1 MRELEVTSRLR
12 GIARDPDGPSGA
24 LLVARGTLS
33 GPEEDDGIFEAIE
46 VHRPFEIEL
55 PDGRRARALPDA
67 ETVLW
72 LPVAQRVATV
82 AELRA
87 RYPTLR
93 DWLTREPGTQ
103 KLMHAVT
110 LVHDGDPIEVVA
122 RPIGLRF
129 VADTGGPREAPRTE
143 PDALRIDAI
152 GVGRRAA
159 RDLRRLT
166 TGEHRG
172 ISALGLALM
181 VAGAA
186 LVALTAPAGR
196 VSFLWIL
203 TGLGHGLVISGA
215 FTWWLGLRAPRSS
228 TGLEVL
234 TLASTAAPFITWF
247 LYTWPALA
255 VPPILFWRASASDA
269 RVLRAIRRALRRGD
283 ARVKP
288 LEELPA
294 LEPRP
299 GMLVTGQ
306 VPFTGAVPRRG
317 FAIFADQDRAVLLVP
332 PGREPHL
339 DRWLRRRAVLIAV
352 LLANAAL
359 ATALLVGWL

>member
-1 MRELEVTSRLR
+1 MRALEEPSRFR
-12 GIARDPDGPSGA
+12 GIARHPDGQSGA
-24 LLVARGTLS
+24 LLVARGSLC
-33 GPEEDDGIFEAIE
+33 GPEEDDGIFEEIA

-67 ETVLW
+67 DTVLW
-72 LPVAQRVATV
+72 LPVIQNVATV

-93 DWLTREPGTQ
+93 DWLSREPDTQ

-122 RPIGLRF
+122 RPTGLRF
-129 VADTGGPREAPRTE
+129 VPDTGGPREAPETE

-152 GVGRRAA
+152 GVGRHAA

-172 ISALGLALM
+172 ISALGLGLLF
-181 VAGAA
+181 AGAA

-196 VSFLWIL
+196 ASFPWTL

-234 TLASTAAPFITWF
+234 AVVSISAPCLTWF

-255 VPPILFWRASASDA
+255 VPAILFWRASAGDA
-269 RVLRAIRRALRRGD
+269 RVMRSVQRALRRGD
-283 ARVKP
+283 ARMTRV
-288 LEELPA
+288 EELPS
-294 LEPRP
+294 LELRP

-306 VPFTGAVPRRG
+306 VPYSGALPGRG
-317 FAIFADQDRAVLLVP
+317 TAIFADQDRAILVLP
-332 PGREPHL
+332 PARELRL
-339 DRWLRRRAVLIAV
+339 DRWLRRRAAVIAL
-352 LLANAAL
+352 LLANAAVG
-359 ATALLVGWL
+359 AALLFGFL

>member
-1 MRELEVTSRLR
+1 MRALEESSRFR
-12 GIARDPDGPSGA
+12 GIARDPDGQAGA
-24 LLVARGTLS
+24 LLVARGSLC
-33 GPEEDDGIFEAIE
+33 GPEEDDGIWEGVT

-55 PDGRRARALPDA
+55 PDGRRLRALPDA
-67 ETVLW
+67 DTVLW
-72 LPVAQRVATV
+72 LPVIQATSTV

-93 DWLTREPGTQ
+93 DWLTREPDTQ
-103 KLMHAVT
+103 RLMHAVS

-122 RPIGLRF
+122 RPIGVRF
-129 VADTGGPREAPRTE
+129 VPDTGGPREAPETE

-172 ISALGLALM
+172 ISALGLGLITL
-181 VAGAA
+181 GAA

-196 VSFLWIL
+196 ASFLWIP
-203 TGLGHGLVISGA
+203 TGLGLGMVVSGA

-234 TLASTAAPFITWF
+234 VLVSISAPCLTWF

-255 VPPILFWRASASDA
+255 VPAILFGRASAEDT
-269 RVLRAIRRALRRGD
+269 RVLRTIRRALRRGE
-283 ARVKP
+283 ARLAR
-288 LEELPA
+288 LEELPE
-294 LEPRP
+294 LELRP
-299 GMLVTGQ
+299 GMLVVGQ
-306 VPFTGAVPRRG
+306 VPCTDALPARG
-317 FAIFADQDRAVLLVP
+317 TAIFADHDRAVLLVP
-332 PGREPHL
+332 PGREVHL
-339 DRWLRRRAVLIAV
+339 DRWLRRRAVVIAL
-352 LLANAAL
+352 LLANAAVGVG
-359 ATALLVGWL
+359 LLFGWL

>member
-1 MRELEVTSRLR
+1 LC
-12 GIARDPDGPSGA
+12 
-24 LLVARGTLS
+24 
-33 GPEEDDGIFEAIE
+33 GPEEDDGIFEQVA
-46 VHRPFEIEL
+46 VHRPFDIEL

-67 ETVLW
+67 DTMLW
-72 LPVAQRVATV
+72 LPVVHRHATV

-87 RYPTLR
+87 RYPTLL
-93 DWLTREPGTQ
+93 DWLTREPDTQ

-129 VADTGGPREAPRTE
+129 VPNTGGPREAPETE

-152 GVGRRAA
+152 GVGPRAA

-172 ISALGLALM
+172 ISALGLALI

-196 VSFLWIL
+196 ASFLWVL
-203 TGLGHGLVISGA
+203 TGLGHGMVISGA

-234 TLASTAAPFITWF
+234 AAVSISAPCVTWF

-255 VPPILFWRASASDA
+255 VPAVLFWRASTNDA
-269 RVLRAIRRALRRGD
+269 RVLRAVRRALRRGD
-283 ARVKP
+283 ARVERV
-288 LEELPA
+288 EELRD
-294 LEPRP
+294 LELRP
-299 GMLVTGQ
+299 GMLVIGQ
-306 VPFTGAVPRRG
+306 VPYTGAMPGRG
-317 FAIFADQDRAVLLVP
+317 FAFFADRDRAAVLVP
-332 PGREPHL
+332 PGRELHL
-339 DRWLRRRAVLIAV
+339 DRWLRRRAVVIAL
-352 LLANAAL
+352 LLANAAVG
-359 ATALLVGWL
+359 AALLFGWL